1 MFILRKILKFML
13 SPIILVLFFIKWA
26 LAVSLKLSEI
36 VMGLPLLL
44 VGGGV
49 IYSLIH
55 KQWTDAFL
63 FGLCYAGI
71 IVILAVCTVVQSMC
85 DNLLEKI
92 IAL

>member
-1 MFILRKILKFML
+1 MYILRKILKFML
-13 SPIILVLFFIKWA
+13 STIILVLFFIKWA

-49 IYSLIH
+49 IYSLIR